1 MVINNV
7 KIGEIFMSEEQPNS
21 ALSEQIKKTI
31 ENVEVAVEEQK
42 IVEQKLAELES
53 ENTELKDK
61 VLRIAADSE
70 NLRKRYE
77 KQLEDSNKYAIT
89 NFAKDLM
96 SVMDN
101 LFRTLEFPVQDL
113 LENQEFNNIFKGIEM
128 TKDDLVKVFKKYKI
142 DRVAP
147 ESGSDFD
154 YNLHQA
160 VSQIETA
167 EFKQGKIVNL
177 MQAGYMISDRLLRPA
192 MVVVAKAPEKE

>member
-1 MVINNV
+1 
-7 KIGEIFMSEEQPNS
+7 MSEEQTNS
-21 ALSEQIKKTI
+21 VLSEQIKKTI
-31 ENVEVAVEEQK
+31 ENVEAVVEEQK
-42 IVEQKLAELES
+42 IVEGKLAELES
-53 ENTELKDK
+53 ENAELKDK

-147 ESGSDFD
+147 EAGSDFD

-160 VSQIETA
+160 VSQIETT
-167 EFKQGKIVNL
+167 EFKHGKIVNL

-192 MVVVAKAPEKE
+192 MVVVAKATEKE